1 LIFHVAIILKI
12 SEKINKTN
20 KLDTMSFIN
29 WGGESPEQRAL
40 RAKFEQDALLEQA
53 ARLSQARNRGT
64 NTMFGGAAG
73 GGSVPPTGLQF
84 VVNTTQELDFR
95 IEFTSTNEPI
105 EFTIDWGDGNTYEG
119 SGSGGFYSEEHT
131 YDEGGEYTV
140 KVTFDDPLKVLQLDF
155 PGWDD
160 NYSSLV
166 SITGLQT
173 LANLQEFRADYN
185 SLVSVDF
192 SGMTNLTYI
201 DISDCDDL
209 DTEAPSLTSVN
220 VSGCTSLEFLYLD
233 DSDFSAGTPDLTG
246 LNDLQYIDF
255 DDCNITSI
263 DLSMLPSLRG
273 FDLSNNDDITNVIIS
288 NTQPLGDGESVDVD
302 DGALTEEAVDNILV
316 ALSTNGVSNGYVDLS
331 GVTNAAPSEIG
342 LAAKEVLEGNGWT
355 VDVNILVSDLSIPAS
370 IDFDITGDFT
380 IEMFVN
386 FNQLDVFGT
395 SPRPYSFGAFPTAA
409 NAISF
414 QTNQIIFWAN
424 GDQRSVGSFTPTL
437 GQWYHICAMRTSGNI
452 DLFIDGI
459 NVASNPYPDPIPSQ
473 GLPLAIGYGNEPNSS
488 LDGFISNFRWSDT
501 AQYSTAGFTSPAAP
515 FTVPTLPTVKLLL
528 FQGTT
533 ESALLNDN
541 SGNGNS
547 ASGTQGFA
555 YSTNDPFSSAQGS
568 LQVGTV

>member
-1 LIFHVAIILKI
+1 MRKEQFINKHQHLKI
-12 SEKINKTN
+12 AQSELERKWRV
-20 KLDTMSFIN
+20 MQ
-29 WGGESPEQRAL
+29 EQEELQKMWEA
-40 RAKFEQDALLEQA
+40 AQLL
-53 ARLSQARNRGT
+53 
-64 NTMFGGAAG
+64 NTTTSTSVAG
-73 GGSVPPTGLQF
+73 GGGNGDPNNFQF
-84 VVNTTQELDFR
+84 VVNTTEELDFR
-95 IEFTSTNEPI
+95 FDFISTGEPI
-105 EFTIDWGDGNTYEG
+105 EFTIDWGDGNIHVD
-119 SGSGGFYSEEHT
+119 SGTGGEYSEEHS

-140 KVTFDDPLKVLQLDF
+140 KVTFDDPLKVLELDF
-155 PGWDD
+155 PGWDN
-160 NYSSLV
+160 NYSTLV

-355 VDVNILVSDLSIPAS
+355 VDVNIPVTDLSIPAS

-424 GDQRSVGSFTPTL
+424 SDQRSVGSFTPTL

-555 YSTNDPFSSAQGS
+555 YSTEDPFSSAQGS